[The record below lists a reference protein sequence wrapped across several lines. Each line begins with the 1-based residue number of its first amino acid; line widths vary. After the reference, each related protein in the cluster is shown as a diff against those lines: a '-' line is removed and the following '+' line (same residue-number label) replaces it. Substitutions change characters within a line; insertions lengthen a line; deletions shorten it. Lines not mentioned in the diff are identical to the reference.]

1 MKTFSIFGFWLIV
14 LFLPGY
20 LQGQDVPSESEI
32 VPPSPDAYSFAKYG
46 DVPVSLYTGV
56 PDISIPIASLNDHGL
71 SVNVSLSYHGSG
83 IKVDEMASWVGLG
96 WSLNAGGVITRVV
109 KGRTDG
115 ISSDGSLTPERVGI
129 EFYDGPESITQFIED
144 KRLNSAATGAL
155 DTEPDIFYYNFNGR
169 SGKFYFDK
177 NANPVLLK
185 QEGID
190 IKWENISTNKFII
203 SDEQGNIYEF
213 SDVEWNTY
221 NDGDQISAWYLSK
234 ITSPQ
239 RNEINF
245 KYHNSASG
253 YHYIR
258 NWSDNFVDMAFTNP
272 SISPGNVAPDL
283 SLRSTEIKIH
293 KIISNTGDSIE
304 FKIKTGQRL
313 DYHSHTAFSLDEI
326 ILHRADGMLKKFKLY
341 TSYFEANNNEKYVA
355 ENGGIDL
362 PHLNYRLRLDSIQE
376 ISKDDLKLNPYK
388 FIYYGDNNPATDDPY
403 TLPYRLSPSQDH
415 WGYFNDSG
423 NTHIFPG
430 NSESSVIFCD
440 DDWYFELADYSNG
453 AYSNTIGN
461 GANREPNA
469 EAMKACML
477 KEVHYP
483 TGGYTDFFFE
493 PNWAFDEIWG
503 GLRIGKITNYLNTSL
518 AKETIYT
525 YKSLRLLFN
534 PKDHYYSYYTVG
546 YNVDYTTVMPEVGLE
561 AFGLPIVEN
570 INYDKEYIKITAKPQ
585 AILAGATG
593 SGIVY
598 GKVIVSNPGNGYTIN
613 NFLTDDDYN
622 DLGDVGEYTMLPE
635 IFLSQYVARE
645 VDGWRIGSQ
654 YKDLNTKL
662 FPYPEVFSNDW
673 KRGVLSAKF
682 VYSQDSILLRKEQ
695 NSYYRQ
701 LRNAVEGFKIKM
713 ISKSTDYLYAKYYYP
728 VGRIHL
734 KESIVTEYD
743 EKGANPIITNTK
755 YHYDNFS
762 HFQLSRTEIS
772 RSDGKKQTTLTLYP
786 LDYAEGTPFIDSM
799 QNNHLLAFPI
809 EQVIYLDSGQ
819 SILSGK
825 VIEYKTDGLGLKDK
839 EKYLETNAPL
849 SLSSFKFSNRAKKVL
864 PPSGT
869 PTTFLPDS
877 LYHTRLT
884 YHGYDSIGNIL
895 SVSKDNGY
903 KTCYVWSYGGQFPIA
918 KIINAEYSAV
928 ETALGGATA
937 VINFRDK
944 SYPSDTEVEN
954 FLLPLRNSFPEALI
968 STYTY
973 KPLEGMSSQTDPN
986 GFITKYEYDEFGRL
1000 WIVKDQDDNII
1011 KRFTY
1016 NYKDLNN

>member
-1 MKTFSIFGFWLIV
+1 MKRFSICFCFIA
-14 LFLPGY
+14 FLANS
-20 LQGQDVPSESEI
+20 LHGQDVPSESEI

-56 PDISIPIASLNDHGL
+56 PDISIPLVSLSDHGL

-96 WSLNAGGVITRVV
+96 WSLNAGGVITRTV

-115 ISSDGSLTPERVGI
+115 ISSNGSLSPERVSI

-144 KRLNSAATGAL
+144 NRLNSAATGAL

-203 SDEQGNIYEF
+203 TDEQGNIYEF

-239 RNEINF
+239 RHEITF
-245 KYHNSASG
+245 KYYSSASG

-272 SISPGNVAPDL
+272 SISPGSVAPDL
-283 SLRSTEIKIH
+283 SLASTEIKIH
-293 KIISNTGDSIE
+293 KIISNSGDSIE
-304 FKIKTGQRL
+304 FKIKPGQRM
-313 DYHSHTAFSLDEI
+313 DYHSHSAFSLDEI
-326 ILHRADGMLKKFKLY
+326 VLHRADGMLKRFKLF

-355 ENGGIDL
+355 ESGGIDL

-376 ISKDDLKLNPYK
+376 ISKNNSKINPYK
-388 FIYYGDNNPATDDPY
+388 FIYYGDNDPATDDPH

-423 NTHIFPG
+423 NAHIFPG

-440 DDWYFELADYSNG
+440 DDWYFKLADYSNG
-453 AYSNTIGN
+453 AYSSTIGN

-493 PNWAFDEIWG
+493 PNWLYDQKGG
-503 GLRIGKITNYLNTSL
+503 GLRIGKITNYLNTGL

-525 YKSLRLLFN
+525 YESLKLFFN
-534 PKDHYYSYYTVG
+534 PKSDYYNYYTVG
-546 YNVDYTTVMPEVGLE
+546 YNVDYTTIMPKEGLE
-561 AFGLPIVEN
+561 SWGLPIVEN
-570 INYDKEYIKITAKPQ
+570 INYNKDYIKITAKPQ

-593 SGIVY
+593 SGMVY
-598 GKVIVSNPGNGYTIN
+598 GRVIVSNPGNGYTIN
-613 NFLTDDDYN
+613 EFATDPYDYN
-622 DLGDVGEYTMLPE
+622 DMGDVEETLMLPE
-635 IFLSQYVARE
+635 IFLSQYVGSE
-645 VDGWRIGSQ
+645 VNGWWSGSH
-654 YKDLNTKL
+654 YMDLNTKL
-662 FPYPEVFSNDW
+662 FPYPEVFSNEW
-673 KRGVLSAKF
+673 KRGVLSAKS
-682 VYSQDSILLRKEQ
+682 VYSQDSILLKKEQ
-695 NSYYRQ
+695 NLYYHQ
-701 LRNAVEGFKIKM
+701 LQDALEGFKIKM
-713 ISKSTDYLYAKYYYP
+713 IAKSTDYLYAKYYLP

-734 KESIVTEYD
+734 KESIVTDYNEFGTD
-743 EKGANPIITNTK
+743 SVITSTK
-755 YHYDNFS
+755 YFYDNFS
-762 HFQLSRTEIS
+762 HFQLSRKEVN
-772 RSDGKKQTTLTLYP
+772 RSDGKQQTTLITYP
-786 LDYAEGTPFIDSM
+786 LDYPEGTPFIDSM
-799 QNNHLLAFPI
+799 QNNHLLAYPI
-809 EQVIYLDSGQ
+809 EQVTYLDSGQ

-839 EKYLETNAPL
+839 EQFLETNVPL
-849 SLSSFKFSNRAKKVL
+849 SLSTFKFSNRVKGDL

-869 PTTFLPDS
+869 PTAFLPDS

-884 YHGYDSIGNIL
+884 YHSYDSIGNVL
-895 SVSKDNGY
+895 SISKDNGY

-986 GFITKYEYDEFGRL
+986 GFITKYKYDDFGRL
-1000 WIVKDQDDNII
+1000 KLIKDQDDNII
-1011 KRFTY
+1011 KRYTY
-1016 NYKDLNN
+1016 HYKDLNN